1 MAVLTVAGDTARRAN
16 PTDTG
21 LRRALHGAHML
32 SDTPGLHHVTGIV
45 GDAGA
50 AAEFYGETLGLR
62 LLRRTVNYED
72 VLQYHL
78 YFGDATGAPG
88 SVFTVFPD
96 PHADPGRTGK
106 PGYEAVAF
114 AVPPGS
120 LGYWRERLA
129 ERDVTVDVDTAA
141 PAGDDEGAQTDTDR
155 FGDDLIAV
163 TDPAGTRVELVES
176 DADGEPRVGSGEEE
190 RGRSGADPVPQSAAI
205 RGLYGV
211 TALPADPYGTASVLD
226 TLGFEYE
233 AEAGDRI
240 RYRAPGDRATVV
252 DLLDR
257 DAPYLREGPGTLHHA
272 AVRVP
277 DREALLEWHELFRDR
292 GYDVSRVKDR
302 HFFHSLYVRG
312 PGGLLVELATEA
324 PTPDGPAG
332 PGLVD
337 PDATGHARELYLP
350 PRFESDRELIENQ
363 LPAFEVGG
371 AESLD
376 R

>member
-1 MAVLTVAGDTARRAN
+1 M
-16 PTDTG
+16 P
-21 LRRALHGAHML
+21 

-45 GDAGA
+45 DDPGA
-50 AAEFYGETLGLR
+50 SAAFYAETLGLR

-72 VLQYHL
+72 ILQYHL
-78 YFGDATGAPG
+78 YFGDATGSPG

-96 PHADPGRTGK
+96 PHGDPGRSGK
-106 PGYEAVAF
+106 PGYAAVAF

-129 ERDVTVDVDTAA
+129 DRGVAVEEV
-141 PAGDDEGAQTDTDR
+141 PASDR
-155 FGDDLIAV
+155 FGDSALSV
-163 TDPAGTRVELVES
+163 SDPSGTRVELVES
-176 DADGEPRVGSGEEE
+176 GGDGDPWIGGAEGTAADSGDATASDPSLES
-190 RGRSGADPVPQSAAI
+190 DPVPESAAI
-205 RGLYGV
+205 RALYGV
-211 TALPADPYGTASVLD
+211 TALPTDPYGTASILD

-257 DAPYLREGPGTLHHA
+257 DAPYLREGPGALHHA

-277 DREALLEWHELFRDR
+277 DREALLEWHDLFRDR

-324 PTPDGPAG
+324 PTPDGPQT
-332 PGLVD
+332 PGLAD
-337 PDATGHARELYLP
+337 PDATGHATELYLP
-350 PRFESDRELIENQ
+350 PRFEEDRELIESQ
-363 LPAFEVGG
+363 LPAFELGGG
-371 AESLD
+371 ADANAGGDAE

>member
-1 MAVLTVAGDTARRAN
+1 
-16 PTDTG
+16 
-21 LRRALHGAHML
+21 ML

-50 AAEFYGETLGLR
+50 HAAFYAETLGLR

-72 VLQYHL
+72 LHQYHL
-78 YFGDATGAPG
+78 YFGDATGSPG
-88 SVFTVFPD
+88 SVFTVFSD
-96 PHADPGRTGK
+96 PHGDPGRAGR
-106 PGYEAVAF
+106 PGYAAVAF
-114 AVPPGS
+114 AVPLGS
-120 LGYWRERLA
+120 LDYWRERLA
-129 ERDVTVDVDTAA
+129 DRGVAVEDAPTSDGPAA
-141 PAGDDEGAQTDTDR
+141 ADR
-155 FGDDLIAV
+155 FGDRALSV
-163 TDPAGTRVELVES
+163 SDPSGTRIELVES
-176 DADGEPRVGSGEEE
+176 DVDG
-190 RGRSGADPVPQSAAI
+190 DPWIGGVTDTDSVPESAAI

-233 AEAGDRI
+233 AETGDRI
-240 RYRAPGDRATVV
+240 RYRAPGDRARVV

-277 DREALLEWHELFRDR
+277 DREALLEWHDLFRDR

-324 PTPDGPAG
+324 PTPDGPQA
-332 PGLVD
+332 PGLAD
-337 PDATGHARELYLP
+337 PDASGHATELYLP
-350 PRFESDRELIENQ
+350 PRFEEDRELIESQ
-363 LPAFEVGG
+363 LPDFELGSGG
-371 AESLD
+371 DASD
-376 R
+376 RAGADR

>member
-1 MAVLTVAGDTARRAN
+1 MAGLSRPA

-21 LRRALHGAHML
+21 LRRALHGEAML

-45 GDAGA
+45 GDAEA
-50 AAEFYGETLGLR
+50 AAAFYGEALGLR

-88 SVFTVFPD
+88 SVFTAFPD
-96 PHADPGRTGK
+96 PHGDPGRTGK

-114 AVPPGS
+114 AVPSGS

-129 ERDVTVDVDTAA
+129 DRGVDGEEVTAS
-141 PAGDDEGAQTDTDR
+141 DR
-155 FGDDLIAV
+155 FGDRALSV
-163 TDPAGTRVELVES
+163 SDPSGTRVELVES
-176 DADGEPRVGSGEEE
+176 DADGDPWVCDTSDA
-190 RGRSGADPVPQSAAI
+190 SDADPVPESAAI
-205 RGLYGV
+205 RGLHGV

-233 AEAGDRI
+233 AEAGDRV

-332 PGLVD
+332 PGLAD

-350 PRFESDRELIENQ
+350 PRFEADRDLIERQ
-363 LPAFEVGG
+363 LPAFAVGAGNASG
-371 AESLD
+371 ADADAPRE

>member
-1 MAVLTVAGDTARRAN
+1 
-16 PTDTG
+16 
-21 LRRALHGAHML
+21 ML

-50 AAEFYGETLGLR
+50 HASFYAETLGLR

-72 VLQYHL
+72 IHQHHL
-78 YFGDATGAPG
+78 YFGDATGSPG

-96 PHADPGRTGK
+96 PHGDSGRAGK
-106 PGYEAVAF
+106 PGYAAVAF
-114 AVPPGS
+114 AVPPDS
-120 LGYWRERLA
+120 LGYWRDRLTDRGVA
-129 ERDVTVDVDTAA
+129 VEDL
-141 PAGDDEGAQTDTDR
+141 PASDR
-155 FGDDLIAV
+155 FGDAALSVA
-163 TDPAGTRVELVES
+163 DPSGTRVELVES
-176 DADGEPRVGSGEEE
+176 DAGGDPWLGDEEAA
-190 RGRSGADPVPQSAAI
+190 ADADSVPESAAI

-257 DAPYLREGPGTLHHA
+257 DAPYLREGPGALHHA

-277 DREALLEWHELFRDR
+277 DREALLDWHDLFRER

-324 PTPDGPAG
+324 PTPDGPRG
-332 PGLVD
+332 PGLAD
-337 PDATGHARELYLP
+337 PDATGHATELYLP
-350 PRFESDRELIENQ
+350 PRFEDDRELIESQ
-363 LPAFEVGG
+363 LPDFDIEG
-371 AESLD
+371 D
-376 R
+376 RSRPR

>member
-1 MAVLTVAGDTARRAN
+1 M
-16 PTDTG
+16 P
-21 LRRALHGAHML
+21 

-45 GDAGA
+45 DDPGA
-50 AAEFYGETLGLR
+50 SAAFYAETLGLR

-72 VLQYHL
+72 ILQYHL
-78 YFGDATGAPG
+78 YFGDATGSPG

-96 PHADPGRTGK
+96 PHGDPGRVGK
-106 PGYEAVAF
+106 PGYAAVAF
-114 AVPPGS
+114 AVPPDS
-120 LGYWRERLA
+120 LGYWRDRLA
-129 ERDVTVDVDTAA
+129 DRGVAA
-141 PAGDDEGAQTDTDR
+141 EDIPESDR
-155 FGDDLIAV
+155 FGDRALSV
-163 TDPAGTRVELVES
+163 SDPSGTRVELVES
-176 DADGEPRVGSGEEE
+176 DADG
-190 RGRSGADPVPQSAAI
+190 DPWIDDIDGDRTNHDSVPESTAI

-257 DAPYLREGPGTLHHA
+257 DAPYLREGPGALHHA

-277 DREALLEWHELFRDR
+277 DREALLDWHDLFRDR

-324 PTPDGPAG
+324 PTPDGPHA
-332 PGLVD
+332 PGLAD
-337 PDATGHARELYLP
+337 PDATGHATELSLP
-350 PRFESDRELIENQ
+350 PRFESDRELIESQ
-363 LPAFEVGG
+363 LPDFEIRADFEIGEVDD
-371 AESLD
+371 ASD
-376 R
+376 RAGDDR

>member
-1 MAVLTVAGDTARRAN
+1 
-16 PTDTG
+16 
-21 LRRALHGAHML
+21 ML

-45 GDAGA
+45 GDPA
-50 AAEFYGETLGLR
+50 AAAGFYGETLGLR

-72 VLQYHL
+72 VLRYHL

-114 AVPPGS
+114 AVPPDS
-120 LGYWRERLA
+120 LGHWRERLA
-129 ERDVTVDVDTAA
+129 DRDVAVETDTADR
-141 PAGDDEGAQTDTDR
+141 AGGGR
-155 FGDDLIAV
+155 FGDEVIAIS
-163 TDPAGTRVELVES
+163 DPSGTRVELVES
-176 DADGEPRVGSGEEE
+176 DAGGEPWVDAAEPGPA
-190 RGRSGADPVPQSAAI
+190 ADPVPESAAI
-205 RGLYGV
+205 RGLHGV

-233 AEAGDRI
+233 AESGDRI

-277 DREALLEWHELFRDR
+277 DREALLEWHALFRDR
-292 GYDVSRVKDR
+292 GYDTSRVKDR

-312 PGGLLVELATEA
+312 PGGLLIELATEA
-324 PTPDGPAG
+324 STPDGPAG
-332 PGLVD
+332 PGLAD
-337 PDATGHARELYLP
+337 PEAIGHAREVYLP
-350 PRFESDRELIENQ
+350 PRFEADRELIEEQ
-363 LPAFEVGG
+363 LPAFEFGG
-371 AESLD
+371 GRADEADASGDGRTAETD
-376 R
+376 APRN

>member
-1 MAVLTVAGDTARRAN
+1 
-16 PTDTG
+16 
-21 LRRALHGAHML
+21 ML

-50 AAEFYGETLGLR
+50 HAAFYAETLGLR

-72 VLQYHL
+72 IHQYHL
-78 YFGDATGAPG
+78 YFGDATGSPG

-96 PHADPGRTGK
+96 PHGDPGRAGK
-106 PGYEAVAF
+106 PGYAAVAF

-129 ERDVTVDVDTAA
+129 DRGVAVGDT
-141 PAGDDEGAQTDTDR
+141 PASDR
-155 FGDDLIAV
+155 FGDRALSA
-163 TDPAGTRVELVES
+163 TDPSGTRVELVES
-176 DADGEPRVGSGEEE
+176 AVDGDPWIWDDPPT
-190 RGRSGADPVPQSAAI
+190 DPVPESAAI

-233 AEAGDRI
+233 AETGDRI

-257 DAPYLREGPGTLHHA
+257 DAPYLREGPGALHHA

-277 DREALLEWHELFRDR
+277 DREALLEWHDLFRDR

-324 PTPDGPAG
+324 PTPDGPQT
-332 PGLVD
+332 PGLAD
-337 PDATGHARELYLP
+337 PDSTGHATELYLP
-350 PRFESDRELIENQ
+350 PRFEDDRELIESQ
-363 LPAFEVGG
+363 LPEFDLGG
-371 AESLD
+371 GTDASPRTGGD

>member
-1 MAVLTVAGDTARRAN
+1 M
-16 PTDTG
+16 P
-21 LRRALHGAHML
+21 

-45 GDAGA
+45 GDPGEHA
-50 AAEFYGETLGLR
+50 AFCAETLGLR

-72 VLQYHL
+72 THQYHL
-78 YFGDATGAPG
+78 YFGDATGSPG

-96 PHADPGRTGK
+96 PHGDPGRAGK
-106 PGYEAVAF
+106 PGYAAVAF

-129 ERDVTVDVDTAA
+129 DREVAVGDAA
-141 PAGDDEGAQTDTDR
+141 GPDEPAASDR
-155 FGDDLIAV
+155 FGDRVLSV
-163 TDPAGTRVELVES
+163 SDPSGTRVELVES
-176 DADGEPRVGSGEEE
+176 DADGDPWISDVDGDTGNRDPTPGS
-190 RGRSGADPVPQSAAI
+190 DPVPESAAI

-233 AEAGDRI
+233 AETGDRI

-257 DAPYLREGPGTLHHA
+257 DAPYLREGPGALHHA

-277 DREALLEWHELFRDR
+277 DREALLEWHDLFRDR

-324 PTPDGPAG
+324 PTPDGPQTAG
-332 PGLVD
+332 LAD
-337 PDATGHARELYLP
+337 PDASGHATELYLP
-350 PRFESDRELIENQ
+350 PRFEDDRELIESQ
-363 LPAFEVGG
+363 LPDFEIGRGG
-371 AESLD
+371 DASTRADAD

>member
-1 MAVLTVAGDTARRAN
+1 
-16 PTDTG
+16 
-21 LRRALHGAHML
+21 ML

-45 GDAGA
+45 GDAA
-50 AAEFYGETLGLR
+50 AHAGFYAKTLGLR

-72 VLQYHL
+72 IHQYHL
-78 YFGDATGAPG
+78 YFGDATGSPG

-96 PHADPGRTGK
+96 PHGDPGRTGK
-106 PGYEAVAF
+106 PGYAAVAF
-114 AVPPGS
+114 AVPPDS
-120 LGYWRERLA
+120 LGYWRERLTDRGVA
-129 ERDVTVDVDTAA
+129 IEADTEAVESAA
-141 PAGDDEGAQTDTDR
+141 FDR
-155 FGDDLIAV
+155 FGDRLIAFA
-163 TDPAGTRVELVES
+163 DPSGTRVELVGS
-176 DADGEPRVGSGEEE
+176 DADGDPWVG
-190 RGRSGADPVPQSAAI
+190 GAADDSPDTSSVSDPVPEAAAI

-211 TALPADPYGTASVLD
+211 TALPTDPYGTASVLD

-257 DAPYLREGPGTLHHA
+257 DAPYLREGPGALHHA

-277 DREALLEWHELFRDR
+277 DREALLDWHDLFRDR

-324 PTPDGPAG
+324 PTPDGPQT
-332 PGLVD
+332 PGLAD

-350 PRFESDRELIENQ
+350 ARFEDDRELIESQ
-363 LPAFEVGG
+363 LPDFEIGDD
-371 AESLD
+371 ANSRADTD

>member
-1 MAVLTVAGDTARRAN
+1 
-16 PTDTG
+16 
-21 LRRALHGAHML
+21 ML

-45 GDAGA
+45 GDAA
-50 AAEFYGETLGLR
+50 AAAAFYGEALGLR

-72 VLQYHL
+72 ILQYHL
-78 YFGDATGAPG
+78 YFGDATGSPG

-96 PHADPGRTGK
+96 PHGDPGRTGK
-106 PGYEAVAF
+106 PGYAAVAF

-129 ERDVTVDVDTAA
+129 ERDVSI
-141 PAGDDEGAQTDTDR
+141 ETDTRTGDGTDARTEDDR
-155 FGDDLIAV
+155 FGDRLLAFE
-163 TDPAGTRVELVES
+163 DPAGTRIELVES
-176 DADGEPRVGSGEEE
+176 DAPGNPWVADSGSSDGGLT
-190 RGRSGADPVPQSAAI
+190 DPVPESVAI

-211 TALPADPYGTASVLD
+211 TALPTDPFGTASVLD

-233 AEAGDRI
+233 AEVGDRI

-277 DREALLEWHELFRDR
+277 DREALLAWHDLFRDR

-312 PGGLLVELATEA
+312 PGGLLVELATES
-324 PTPDGPAG
+324 PTPNGPEG
-332 PGLVD
+332 PGLAA
-337 PDATGHARELYLP
+337 PDATGHAAERYLP
-350 PRFESDRELIENQ
+350 PRFESDRELIERQ
-363 LPAFEVGG
+363 LPAFDVDSGPRNRG
-371 AESLD
+371 T
-376 R
+376 RR

>member
-1 MAVLTVAGDTARRAN
+1 MAVLRGSVPSAT

-21 LRRALHGAHML
+21 LRRATLREGML
-32 SDTPGLHHVTGIV
+32 TDTPGLHHVTGIV
-45 GDAGA
+45 GDAEA
-50 AAEFYGETLGLR
+50 AAAFYGDALGLR

-78 YFGDATGAPG
+78 YFGDATGSPG

-120 LGYWRERLA
+120 LGYWRTRLA
-129 ERDVTVDVDTAA
+129 DRGVTVEVDTAA
-141 PAGDDEGAQTDTDR
+141 EGDDAETDGDR
-155 FGDDLIAV
+155 FGDDLIAL

-176 DADGEPRVGSGEEE
+176 DAGGEPWT
-190 RGRSGADPVPQSAAI
+190 GAAGDGAGAATDPVPESAAV
-205 RGLYGV
+205 RGLHGV

-233 AEAGDRI
+233 AESGDRV
-240 RYRAPGDRATVV
+240 RYRAPGDRATAV
-252 DLLDR
+252 DLLAR

-332 PGLVD
+332 PGLAD
-337 PDATGHARELYLP
+337 PDATGHASELYLP
-350 PRFESDRELIENQ
+350 PRFEADRDMIERQ
-363 LPAFEVGG
+363 LPAFEVGRLG
-371 AESLD
+371 GSGTGGT
-376 R
+376 

>member
-1 MAVLTVAGDTARRAN
+1 
-16 PTDTG
+16 
-21 LRRALHGAHML
+21 
-32 SDTPGLHHVTGIV
+32 VTGIV

-50 AAEFYGETLGLR
+50 HATFYAETLGLR

-72 VLQYHL
+72 SHQYHL
-78 YFGDATGAPG
+78 YFGDATGSPG

-96 PHADPGRTGK
+96 PHGDPGRAGK
-106 PGYEAVAF
+106 PGYAAVAF
-114 AVPPGS
+114 AVPPDS

-129 ERDVTVDVDTAA
+129 DRGIAVEDVPAA
-141 PAGDDEGAQTDTDR
+141 DR
-155 FGDDLIAV
+155 FGDAAISV
-163 TDPAGTRVELVES
+163 SDPSGTRVELVES
-176 DADGEPRVGSGEEE
+176 DADGDPWTDRTAA
-190 RGRSGADPVPQSAAI
+190 ADPVPESAAI

-233 AEAGDRI
+233 AEVGDRI
-240 RYRAPGDRATVV
+240 RYRVPGDRARVV

-257 DAPYLREGPGTLHHA
+257 DAPYLREGPGALHHA

-277 DREALLEWHELFRDR
+277 DREAVLEWHDLFRDR

-324 PTPDGPAG
+324 PTPDGPRHAG
-332 PGLVD
+332 LAD
-337 PDATGHARELYLP
+337 PETAGHATELYLP
-350 PRFESDRELIENQ
+350 PRFEDDRELIESQ
-363 LPAFEVGG
+363 LPDFEFG
-371 AESLD
+371 EK
-376 R
+376 

>member
-1 MAVLTVAGDTARRAN
+1 VSVEDDT
-16 PTDTG
+16 
-21 LRRALHGAHML
+21 
-32 SDTPGLHHVTGIV
+32 
-45 GDAGA
+45 
-50 AAEFYGETLGLR
+50 
-62 LLRRTVNYED
+62 
-72 VLQYHL
+72 
-78 YFGDATGAPG
+78 
-88 SVFTVFPD
+88 
-96 PHADPGRTGK
+96 ADPGDAS
-106 PGYEAVAF
+106 PAD
-114 AVPPGS
+114 
-120 LGYWRERLA
+120 RL
-129 ERDVTVDVDTAA
+129 
-141 PAGDDEGAQTDTDR
+141 
-155 FGDDLIAV
+155 GDDLIAV

-176 DADGEPRVGSGEEE
+176 DAPGEPRVGTGTE
-190 RGRSGADPVPQSAAI
+190 GRDRPAADPVPESAAI

-257 DAPYLREGPGTLHHA
+257 DAPYLREGAGTLHHA

-277 DREALLEWHELFRDR
+277 DREALLEWHALFRDR

-324 PTPDGPAG
+324 PTPDGPTG
-332 PGLVD
+332 PGLAD

-350 PRFESDRELIENQ
+350 PRFEADRELIESQ
-363 LPAFEVGG
+363 LPAFAVGAG
-371 AESLD
+371 DASASDADPAHE